1 MHFVQAKGI
10 LSAKNG
16 MNLYR
21 GCTHGCIYCDSRSE
35 CYHINHLFEDIEVK
49 ENAIELL
56 EDSLRR
62 KRNKCMIAT
71 GSMTDPYMPLEEKI
85 KMTQKAIETVY
96 RCGFGFTVITKS
108 SLVLRD
114 LELLQAINS
123 KAKCVVQMTLTT
135 YNDSLCKILE
145 PNVAVTSERFVVLK
159 TLRDAGIPTVVWLT
173 PILPFI
179 NDTAEN
185 IEGILQY
192 CIEAKVFGIICFGMG
207 LTLRDGNREYFYK
220 NLDKSFPGLKEIY
233 TKRYGNGYSVMSPHN
248 ARLMN
253 LFRTWCKENGIE
265 TAPDAIFAYLSAFEN
280 KSKQTTAQLE
290 LF

>member
-35 CYHINHLFEDIEVK
+35 CYRFAHDFEDIEIK
-49 ENAIELL
+49 ENAIDLL
-56 EDSLRR
+56 EDALSR
-62 KRNKCMIAT
+62 KRNKCMIGT

-85 KMTQKAIETVY
+85 GMTRKAMETVY
-96 RCGFGFTVITKS
+96 RYGFGFTVITKS
-108 SLVLRD
+108 PRVLRD
-114 LELLQAINS
+114 LDLLKAVHER
-123 KAKCVVQMTLTT
+123 AKCVVQMTLTT
-135 YNDSLCKILE
+135 YDDALCKILE
-145 PNVAVTSERFVVLK
+145 PNVAVTSERFAALK
-159 TLRDAGIPTVVWLT
+159 TLHDAGIPAVVWLT

-185 IEGILQY
+185 IEGILRY
-192 CIEAKVFGIICFGMG
+192 CIEAKVIGVICFGMG

-220 NLDKSFPGLKEIY
+220 NLDKFFPCLKEKYIR
-233 TKRYGNGYSVMSPHN
+233 RYGNGYSLMSAHN
-248 ARLMN
+248 TRLMN
-253 LFRTWCKENGIE
+253 LFRTRCKENGIE
-265 TAPDAIFAYLSAFEN
+265 TNTDKIFSYLSAFED
-280 KSKQTTAQLE
+280 KQTSAQLT